1 VTETCAST
9 CAACGSVTKD
19 WCPGA
24 EAALM
29 PPSVN
34 PATTTALARI
44 GDDEAGV
51 ASGIVNTFHELGG
64 AIGVAAVSSIAAP
77 SLVAAGVSPAGFT
90 RAFTFNVIAA
100 LVAALLAAMVV
111 PAGKAPAE
119 AMPHA
124 H

>member
-1 VTETCAST
+1 MRISR
-9 CAACGSVTKD
+9 K
-19 WCPGA
+19 
-24 EAALM
+24 
-29 PPSVN
+29 PSAVRRRRIL
-34 PATTTALARI
+34 LA
-44 GDDEAGV
+44 V
-51 ASGIVNTFHELGG
+51 VL
-64 AIGVAAVSSIAAP
+64 
-77 SLVAAGVSPAGFT
+77 LVAAGVSPAGFT